1 MALTRFV
8 CTNFDRHLV
17 RAFRLYPRSQLHAS
31 NGCTDSYISV
41 RFYRRTRP
49 FQANVWE
56 GMCNHNCMKLIVVCT
71 ISGRAFPQPPCKLSS
86 GRLERSRW
94 CQCHYTIRCIVTSTT
109 SLQVGTFEMG
119 GQWPASPS
127 ERGSVR
133 SGFGAAC
140 SAPVSSQPRL
150 GQRVRGLAMLR
161 TEVVAMQSRIM
172 RAVRA
177 DPDVVPYAAK
187 VSVWVRW
194 LFWLVG
200 VVELAYRPGLWYAAD
215 KPYLF
220 LIVPLVAFNGFVHYR
235 LLTDRTVTWRW
246 LLFLSAMDIALISAG
261 VVIGG
266 EFHLFIYVA
275 YYPALALFAVVFT
288 SLWLSLAWTTM
299 AAVVY
304 AVVSLTMGSGLD
316 FDLGQEKAL
325 LARLA
330 AMYGVVAC
338 VSLIARFERVRR
350 QESMER
356 ERGLLRERIELS
368 QAIHDTAAQ
377 TAYMIGL
384 GIRRAMK
391 LAGESNEELTATLA
405 ATSSLSKAVMWELRR
420 PIDQGHIFEGRELGR
435 VLWSHTETFGKVTA
449 VPAEMSSPG
458 SSRPSPWRPAPV
470 SSPSLTTLSPTL
482 SCTPRPAKSRS
493 GWTSRLT
500 ASGCRSRTTG

>member
-1 MALTRFV
+1 
-8 CTNFDRHLV
+8 
-17 RAFRLYPRSQLHAS
+17 
-31 NGCTDSYISV
+31 
-41 RFYRRTRP
+41 
-49 FQANVWE
+49 
-56 GMCNHNCMKLIVVCT
+56 
-71 ISGRAFPQPPCKLSS
+71 
-86 GRLERSRW
+86 
-94 CQCHYTIRCIVTSTT
+94 
-109 SLQVGTFEMG
+109 
-119 GQWPASPS
+119 
-127 ERGSVR
+127 
-133 SGFGAAC
+133 
-140 SAPVSSQPRL
+140 
-150 GQRVRGLAMLR
+150 MLR
-161 TEVVAMQSRIM
+161 TGVVAMQSRIM

-187 VSVWVRW
+187 VSVWMRW
-194 LFWLVG
+194 LLLLVG
-200 VVELAYRPGLWYAAD
+200 VVELAYRPELWFATD

-220 LIVPLVAFNGFVHYR
+220 LSVPLVAFNGFVHYR
-235 LLTDRTVTWRW
+235 LRTNRTVTWRW

-266 EFHLFIYVA
+266 EFHLFIYVT

-299 AAVVY
+299 VAVVY

-325 LARLA
+325 LARA
-330 AMYGVVAC
+330 MAMYGVVAC

-405 ATSSLSKAVMWELRR
+405 ATSSLSKAAMWELRR
-420 PIDQGHIFEGRELGR
+420 PIDQGRIFEGRELGR

-449 VPAEMSSPG
+449 VPAEMSQ
-458 SSRPSPWRPAPV
+458 
-470 SSPSLTTLSPTL
+470 
-482 SCTPRPAKSRS
+482 S
-493 GWTSRLT
+493 GIEPPLAVETRSRLFSIAHNALT
-500 ASGCRSRTTG
+500 NAFLHAQAGKVEVRLDFEADGIRLSVSRTTGSACPTTTPSGAGDSAA